1 MDSQLATI
9 RRKNVRTPSSVA
21 RSIYE
26 NFLHARSRERNPSE
40 LKRPAIVFAPHQD
53 DETLGC
59 GGTIALK
66 LRVGAPVRIVF
77 MTDGSRSHSRGIS
90 AQQLARVR
98 HDEACKAAETL
109 GLTEK
114 HLTFLDFEDGN
125 LKDHF
130 EEARTR
136 VAELLTTETPEE
148 VFVPYRL
155 DVHPDH
161 LATRRIVLSAAR
173 KQVPGLYVSEYGVWF
188 WRQWPWVGLGGSLKE
203 TMDVAR
209 TTLNSRLG
217 TRLFSAFRSSV
228 RIAEVANL
236 KRAALECHRS
246 QMARLV
252 PDVKWPTLRDVSRG
266 EFIEC
271 FFRDHEFFHEY
282 QMVP

>member
-1 MDSQLATI
+1 M
-9 RRKNVRTPSSVA
+9 RTLTSGA
-21 RSIYE
+21 RSVYDA
-26 NFLHARSRERNPSE
+26 FLHARSRERNPSE
-40 LKRPAIVFAPHQD
+40 LKRPAIVFAPHPD

-59 GGTIALK
+59 GGTIILK

-77 MTDGSRSHSRGIS
+77 MTDGSRSHSQGIS

-98 HDEACKAAETL
+98 HDEACKAAATL
-109 GLTEK
+109 GLTKK

-125 LKDHF
+125 LKDHC

-136 VAELLTTETPEE
+136 VAELLTAETPEE

-161 LATRRIVLSAAR
+161 LATRSIVLSAAR
-173 KQVPGLYVSEYGVWF
+173 QQVPGLYVSEYGVWF
-188 WRQWPWVGLGGSLKE
+188 WRQWPWVGLGGGLKA
-203 TMDVAR
+203 TMSVAR
-209 TTLNSRLG
+209 ATLRSGLG
-217 TRLFSAFRSSV
+217 MPLLSEFRSSV

-252 PDVKWPTLRDVSRG
+252 PDVNWPTLRDMSQG
-266 EFIEC
+266 EFIEG

-282 QMVP
+282 RMVP